1 MKKILGSRKIVLLPL
16 IAIIIVGILLFSS
29 VVNPLNQGDGRVIS
43 NDGVNNALQVQNSVQ
58 SEFSYVNHTLVL
70 YNGNIFRAIIGGIYI
85 TVC

>member
-1 MKKILGSRKIVLLPL
+1 MKKILGSRKIVLLPI

-70 YNGNIFRAIIGGIYI
+70 YNNTLIDGNLAKI
-85 TVC
+85 V